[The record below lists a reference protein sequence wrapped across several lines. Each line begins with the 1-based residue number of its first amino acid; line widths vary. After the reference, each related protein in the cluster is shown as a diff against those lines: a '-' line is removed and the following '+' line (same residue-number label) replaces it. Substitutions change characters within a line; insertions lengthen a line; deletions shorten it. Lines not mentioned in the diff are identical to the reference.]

1 MNSAVC
7 SLFCRLFSLCRTVLF
22 YLGFVV
28 ITVSASFVTCCLF
41 FLPFKLLQRI
51 ATTGNYLV
59 MLWLKL
65 TCNVR
70 INVTGEQH
78 IPHQPFVV
86 LSNHQSTWEAFFMQW
101 FFQPA
106 NFILK
111 RELLWIP
118 FFGWALFLMR
128 PIAIKRSRPSSAIRY
143 VLKQGV
149 KRLNAGN
156 NIVIYPEGTRV
167 VDGTLGEFKTSG
179 AALAIQANA
188 PILPVSHN
196 SGAHW
201 KPSRF
206 VINSGII
213 EMQIGPKIQPEGLS
227 ARDITEK
234 ARAWIATSL
243 EKNKPA

>member
-1 MNSAVC
+1 MRW
-7 SLFCRLFSLCRTVLF
+7 LRLS
-22 YLGFVV
+22 
-28 ITVSASFVTCCLF
+28 
-41 FLPFKLLQRI
+41 
-51 ATTGNYLV
+51 
-59 MLWLKL
+59 
-65 TCNVR
+65 CNVR
-70 INVTGEQH
+70 IKVSGEEN
-78 IPHQPFVV
+78 IPQQAFVV

-143 VLKQGV
+143 VLKQGA
-149 KRLNAGN
+149 KRLHAGN

-167 VDGTLGEFKTSG
+167 DDGILGEFKTSG
-179 AALAIQANA
+179 AALAIQANV
-188 PILPVSHN
+188 PVLPVSHN
-196 SGAHW
+196 SGSYW
-201 KPSRF
+201 KL
-206 VINSGII
+206 SGFIIKPGTI
-213 EMQIGPKIQPEGLS
+213 EMQIGPTIQPETLS

-243 EKNKPA
+243 KKKA